1 MKILLVGNPNVGKSA
16 IFTQLTGVSVTT
28 SNYPGTTVSYFQ
40 GTMTYED
47 QKIEVIDVPG
57 TYHLKPENEAEKVAV
72 DMITTGDILINV
84 VDATNLERNL
94 NLTLQLM
101 EYNKPMVIA
110 LNLWDEA
117 IHKGIGIGVDKL
129 EDMLKIPVIP
139 TNGITGEGLRKLQSE
154 CMNAKPS
161 LGPRYDSKQR
171 WDRIGEIICNV
182 QNLTHRRHTFM
193 EKIQDLIIHPL
204 WGLPLS
210 LISLFVVF
218 RVIIT
223 LGEMLVG
230 IMEKL
235 FAFIYSPFI
244 FWLNHILQGN
254 EFIRYLFIGQIDNG
268 PIDYEGA
275 MGVLTTGVFTAFG
288 LVLPYILVFYL
299 VMGFLEDLGYLPR
312 VAIMF
317 DRTLHRIGL
326 HGFSVIPMLLACG
339 CNVPGVMAIRNLE
352 SRKEKFI
359 TAIITCITIPCMA
372 QTALILRA
380 VGSRGGIYVAL
391 VFMTLLMVWV
401 GLGVILKISVQG
413 STPTLLMEV
422 PPYRLPGFKIQMKKL
437 KMRLSC
443 YFKEAIPYVLGGILI
458 INFLDAIGIIQALG
472 HFFSPLIKGVFGLPE
487 ETVSTLIIGVMRKDA
502 AVALLEPMRL
512 SDSQIVIAVM
522 VLILYFPCVATF
534 TVLLKE
540 LGFMDTAKGVGI
552 MFVTTLV
559 LGGFLNLLFGIGLSP
574 IGVIFLELLII
585 ALFIVIDTNLAKC
598 SEHSIDHATTL

>member
-28 SNYPGTTVSYFQ
+28 SNYPGTTVSYFK
-40 GTMTYED
+40 GTMTYKE

-72 DMITTGDILINV
+72 DMIAAGDILINV

-94 NLTLQLM
+94 NLTFQLM

-117 IHKGIGIGVDKL
+117 IHKGIAIDIDKL
-129 EDMLKIPVIP
+129 EDMLKVPVVP
-139 TNGITGEGLRKLQSE
+139 TNGITGEGLRKLQFE
-154 CMNAKPS
+154 CINAKPS
-161 LGPRYDSKQR
+161 PRPEYDSKQR
-171 WDRIGEIICNV
+171 WDRIGEIVYNV

-193 EKIQDLIIHPL
+193 ETVQDLTIHPL
-204 WGLPLS
+204 WGLPIS
-210 LISLFVVF
+210 LVSLFVVF
-218 RVIIT
+218 RIIIV

-230 IMEKL
+230 VMEKL
-235 FAFIYSPFI
+235 FALVYSPFI
-244 FWLNHILQGN
+244 FWLSDILISN
-254 EFIRYLFIGQIDNG
+254 EFIHYLLIGRIDSG

-288 LVLPYILVFYL
+288 LVLPYIVVFYL

-312 VAIMF
+312 VAVMF

-352 SRKEKFI
+352 SRREKFI

-380 VGSRGGIYVAL
+380 VGSRGGIYVVL
-391 VFMTLLMVWV
+391 VFITLLLVWV
-401 GLGVILKISVQG
+401 GLGVILKISVKG

-437 KMRLSC
+437 KMRLTC

-458 INFLDAIGIIQALG
+458 INFLDAIGVIGALG
-472 HFFSPLIKGVFGLPE
+472 HFFSPIIKGVFGLPE

-502 AVALLEPMRL
+502 AVALLEPMKL
-512 SDSQIVIAVM
+512 ANSQIVTAVM

-540 LGFMDTAKGVGI
+540 LGFADTVKGIAI

-559 LGGFLNLLFGIGLSP
+559 LGGFLNLLFRIGLSP
-574 IGVIFLELLII
+574 IGVIALELILVVLFFLID
-585 ALFIVIDTNLAKC
+585 ANLTKRG
-598 SEHSIDHATTL
+598 EHSIGDSITP